1 MFHEFIRGIQSSDL
15 KVLKLKLEQETLVS
29 SAKEWLSE
37 RYGQDACPDNA
48 EEEEAAK
55 DEVIVPH
62 GEPVTVDTFS
72 AWRERFEAELALE
85 RVKLMPESALTAP
98 KEKKLTGRQWFEN
111 GRASAKGASP
121 VREGSD
127 EEDEEDID
135 LDNCDFDGDGRPDYL
150 VLDCAMNIILIDAF
164 IIMIFLSKTEA
175 RSVSKLEERNCLI
188 TLDYYR

>member
-1 MFHEFIRGIQSSDL
+1 MYAHRCVDR
-15 KVLKLKLEQETLVS
+15 TL
-29 SAKEWLSE
+29 
-37 RYGQDACPDNA
+37 NA
-48 EEEEAAK
+48 NWSTPEELYHQTFSFQ
-55 DEVIVPH
+55 VIVPH

-85 RVKLMPESALTAP
+85 RAKLMPESALTAP

-121 VREGSD
+121 VREGYD

-135 LDNCDFDGDGRPDYL
+135 LDNYDFDGDGRPDYL

-164 IIMIFLSKTEA
+164 IIMIFSGKTEA

>member
-1 MFHEFIRGIQSSDL
+1 MAMIY
-15 KVLKLKLEQETLVS
+15 TLVS

-85 RVKLMPESALTAP
+85 RAKLIPESALTAP
-98 KEKKLTGRQWFEN
+98 KEKKLIGRQWFEN

-121 VREGSD
+121 VREGYD

-135 LDNCDFDGDGRPDYL
+135 LDNNDFEDDEEDMLDHYLAEKPDTSS
-150 VLDCAMNIILIDAF
+150 
-164 IIMIFLSKTEA
+164 LS
-175 RSVSKLEERNCLI
+175 SKR
-188 TLDYYR
+188 TA

>member
-1 MFHEFIRGIQSSDL
+1 MAMIY
-15 KVLKLKLEQETLVS
+15 TLVS

-85 RVKLMPESALTAP
+85 RAKLIPESALTAP
-98 KEKKLTGRQWFEN
+98 KEKKLIGRQCLKMEEL
-111 GRASAKGASP
+111 KGASP
-121 VREGSD
+121 VREGYD

-135 LDNCDFDGDGRPDYL
+135 LDNNDFEGDGRPDYL
-150 VLDCAMNIILIDAF
+150 VLDCAMNIILIFAF
-164 IIMIFLSKTEA
+164 IIMVFSSKTEA

-188 TLDYYR
+188 TLDYCR